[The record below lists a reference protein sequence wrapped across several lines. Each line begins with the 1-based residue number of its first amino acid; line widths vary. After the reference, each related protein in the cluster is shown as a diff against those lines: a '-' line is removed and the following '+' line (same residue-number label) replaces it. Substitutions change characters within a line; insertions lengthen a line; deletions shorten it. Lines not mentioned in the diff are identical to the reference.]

1 MQLDALVRGSA
12 PVQVTPTLKLW
23 PVSFGTLMA
32 LTKLGNS
39 MVADFME
46 GRELRVED
54 LPAMAQFFWAHTRP
68 WEQVHAA
75 VVEATTSGSTAGID
89 AEVFELAGELE
100 PQTVK
105 KLMQVL
111 GRMQQEAGASQV
123 AVIPQGGSKSD
134 SPKN

>member
-1 MQLDALVRGSA
+1 MQMDALVRGSE

-75 VVEATTSGSTAGID
+75 VVEATTSGSTATID
-89 AEVFELAGELE
+89 AEVFALAGELE

-123 AVIPQGGSKSD
+123 AVIPHGGSKSD
-134 SPKN
+134 APKN